1 MKYLLVLQRP
11 ATSIADYDAMIQI
24 EDALIEKLCVEN
36 EVDGHDAGSGE
47 MNIFIRT
54 DSPERAF
61 NQVKAILGSHDYWV
75 DARVAYRE
83 IGGNDYTILWPKD
96 LSELKVS

>member
-1 MKYLLVLQRP
+1 MKYQLVLQWP
-11 ATSIADYDAMIQI
+11 ASSIKDYDAMIEI
-24 EDALIEKLCVEN
+24 EDALVEKLSDEN

-54 DSPERAF
+54 DNPKSAF
-61 NQVKAILGSHDYWV
+61 NEVKGILGSRDFWV

-83 IGGNDYTILWPKD
+83 VAGSEYTILWPKD
-96 LSELKVS
+96 LTEFKVT